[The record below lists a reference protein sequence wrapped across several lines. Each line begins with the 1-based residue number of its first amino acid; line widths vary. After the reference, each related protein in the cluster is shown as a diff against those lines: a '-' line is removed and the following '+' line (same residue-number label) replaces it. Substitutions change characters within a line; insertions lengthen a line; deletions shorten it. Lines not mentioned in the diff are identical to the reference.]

1 MASFIPE
8 IFATRYRYTGAA
20 VSYNIGGIVDGAVP
34 PMAAA
39 LLASFG
45 SWAIG
50 AMMALCGLLSF
61 GLLSFVCAFL
71 HPETIGKTLADNIRR
86 APTGTDIPALVRE
99 HSGRFR
105 EVTCRAKNSWNRRR
119 CADQGNTV
127 SVRLRAGRG
136 CPKRYGD
143 G

>member
-34 PMAAA
+34 PRYSHRSAVG
-39 LLASFG
+39 L
-45 SWAIG
+45 G

-61 GLLSFVCAFL
+61 VCSSL

-86 APTGTDIPALVRE
+86 APAGTDIPAIAVQRQLVTSTSPR
-99 HSGRFR
+99 
-105 EVTCRAKNSWNRRR
+105 
-119 CADQGNTV
+119 
-127 SVRLRAGRG
+127 
-136 CPKRYGD
+136 
-143 G
+143 